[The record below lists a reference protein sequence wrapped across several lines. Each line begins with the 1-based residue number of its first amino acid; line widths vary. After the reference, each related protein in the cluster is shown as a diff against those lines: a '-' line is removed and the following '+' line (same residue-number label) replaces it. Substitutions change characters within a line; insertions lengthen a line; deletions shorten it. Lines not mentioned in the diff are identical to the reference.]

1 MFIYPAAICNPGYLY
16 MYWSENAPPGT
27 LLITYSAPS
36 FTNFLHIYRYRGN
49 ADLDAYLTVLGNG
62 TGNLSI
68 ITRSESTALQLHP
81 GWSYLELTI
90 LQGSTKWGMCLNYAY
105 VYFRTAPRVTP
116 VLNMSAEIVLSSAP
130 LYMIELEIFTVSV
143 SPPATDLS
151 SFNICYSSNPSLIT
165 NFNLEKFGN
174 SSDLSLV
181 LTADLAALSAKIE
194 MELTMTLT
202 ICVTDNAIG
211 KEASNQYYWYKT
223 VAWHNAETKQN
234 ISLQFRKGKT
244 FAKEIV
250 YCACKC
256 EAGQQ
261 CNEATFLLW
270 CAAVNYC
277 VCLPFCLWIGSC
289 IYSGQDKGLVRPS
302 SHYVL
307 WLPFTSTSMLKNQ
320 KRVVV

>member
-1 MFIYPAAICNPGYLY
+1 MSVQLVLLIAILKHIFVFIYPAGVCNGRTLNV
-16 MYWSENAPPGT
+16 YWSENSPPGT
-27 LLITYSAPS
+27 LLITYSAPN
-36 FTNFLHIYRYRGN
+36 FTNFLHIHRYLGGG
-49 ADLDAYLTVLGNG
+49 DLDAYLSVLGNG

-68 ITRSESTALQLHP
+68 ITQSERMEVQLYLE
-81 GWSYLELTI
+81 WSYLFLTV
-90 LQGSTKWGMCLNYAY
+90 LQGSTKWGTCMTNAG

-130 LYMIELEIFTVSV
+130 FYMIELEIFTVSV

-211 KEASNQYYWYKT
+211 KETSNQYYWYKT

-261 CNEATFLLW
+261 CNEATFLL
-270 CAAVNYC
+270 
-277 VCLPFCLWIGSC
+277 
-289 IYSGQDKGLVRPS
+289 
-302 SHYVL
+302 
-307 WLPFTSTSMLKNQ
+307 
-320 KRVVV
+320 